1 MNKVKCIIIKGW
13 VLLAFTLGQVSFSQE
28 IWKDTSY
35 SFDERAADLAS
46 RMTLAE
52 KISQMNV
59 YEVKAISRFGI
70 TPTHHLEALHG
81 IWDWRIGNTSTTV
94 FPMSI
99 GLGSTW
105 DTSAI
110 RSIGAAISDEVRA
123 LNNSGIK
130 TGMYCLSPVIN
141 MARDPRWGRTG
152 ETFGED
158 PYLTSQL
165 GIAYVKG
172 MQGDHPKYIKV
183 ITTPKHFAVNN
194 EETIR
199 LGGSAT
205 VDERS
210 LREYYLPAFKSLFQV
225 AGARSVMAA
234 YNGINDVPCQANKML
249 LIDILKKEWGFGGYV
264 ITDGEG
270 TGFLVNN
277 HQYVSTFPEAVA
289 SSIKAGCDID
299 LSSGFY
305 YLNYLQTAV
314 NQGLITEQEVTTALT
329 RFLKVRFE
337 LGEFDPPA
345 AVPYTSISGSVNNC
359 QAHRDLALSV
369 ARKSIVLLKNQGNFL
384 PLHSGSI
391 TSIAVIGPF
400 ADTAV
405 FGGYSGLQSNVA
417 TAFEGIKARAGSTV
431 NVSYNK
437 AYNIGGTNFNNAAVT
452 LAENSDVAILCIGEE
467 VSRFSGINGCG
478 GETYDRPSLDL
489 PKVAVDLAKAV
500 YRVNPNMIVVLFNSE
515 PWAINWINDSIPAI
529 VEAWYGGQDQGK
541 AIADVLF
548 GDYNP
553 SGKLPV
559 TFHTSISQLPP
570 MDDYDITKGRTYK
583 YFTGKPLYPFGYGLS
598 YTTFTYSNLQIT
610 PTTIGKDGEATITFD
625 VKNTG
630 SRAGDEV
637 VQLYV
642 HDIEAS
648 VKRPIKELKGFQRVL
663 LQPGETK
670 TATLKLK
677 TEVLAFWDVNDD
689 TFVVEPGYFEIMIG
703 SSSEDI
709 RLRDTIYAT
718 DQSVGIHPGGTVS
731 HKNLFNCRLVTRKP
745 GIVSIVY
752 EMDTRMQLD
761 KHPLT
766 LDIYNSLGKQI
777 FHATLSKRSNK
788 FSWRGTST
796 NGLQAGQGVF
806 FIKLTHKD
814 RSGIIKCIIYR

>member
-1 MNKVKCIIIKGW
+1 
-13 VLLAFTLGQVSFSQE
+13 
-28 IWKDTSY
+28 
-35 SFDERAADLAS
+35 
-46 RMTLAE
+46 
-52 KISQMNV
+52 
-59 YEVKAISRFGI
+59 
-70 TPTHHLEALHG
+70 
-81 IWDWRIGNTSTTV
+81 
-94 FPMSI
+94 
-99 GLGSTW
+99 
-105 DTSAI
+105 
-110 RSIGAAISDEVRA
+110 
-123 LNNSGIK
+123 
-130 TGMYCLSPVIN
+130 
-141 MARDPRWGRTG
+141 
-152 ETFGED
+152 
-158 PYLTSQL
+158 
-165 GIAYVKG
+165 
-172 MQGDHPKYIKV
+172 
-183 ITTPKHFAVNN
+183 VNN

-210 LREYYLPAFKSLFQV
+210 FREYYLPVFKSLIV
-225 AGARSVMAA
+225 EGGARSVMAA

-249 LIDILKKEWGFGGYV
+249 LTDILKTEWGFGGYA

-270 TGFLVNN
+270 TGFLVSQ
-277 HQYVSTFPEAVA
+277 HQYVSTHQEAVA
-289 SSIKAGCDID
+289 RSIKAGCDID

-305 YLNYLQTAV
+305 YLNNLQTAV

-345 AVPYTSISGSVNNC
+345 AVPYTSISGSINNC
-359 QAHRDLALSV
+359 QAHRDLALSI
-369 ARKSIVLLKNQGNFL
+369 ARKSIVLLKNQDNFL
-384 PLHSGSI
+384 PLHSDSV

-400 ADTAV
+400 ADTTV
-405 FGGYSGLQSNVA
+405 FGGYSGLQSNVT
-417 TAFEGIKARAGSTV
+417 TAFEGIKTSAGSAV
-431 NVSYNK
+431 NVSYKK
-437 AYNIGGTNFNNAAVT
+437 AYNIGGTNFDNAAVT
-452 LAENSDVAILCIGEE
+452 LAQNSDIAILCIGEE

-500 YRVNPNMIVVLFNSE
+500 SRVNPKTIVVLFNSE
-515 PWAINWINDSIPAI
+515 PWAITWINDSIPAI
-529 VEAWYGGQDQGK
+529 VEAWYTGQDQGK

-553 SGKLPV
+553 GGKLPV

-598 YTTFTYSNLQIT
+598 YTTFAYSNLRIT

-630 SRAGDEV
+630 DRAGDEV

-648 VKRPIKELKGFQRVL
+648 VKRPSKELKGFQRVT

-670 TATLKLK
+670 TVTLKLN

-689 TFVVEPGYFEIMIG
+689 KFVVEPGYFDIMIG

-718 DQSVGIHPGGTVS
+718 DQSVAIHPGVKVS
-731 HKNLFNCRLVTRKP
+731 HKNYFNFRIAIKKP
-745 GIVSIVY
+745 GSVTIIY
-752 EMDTRMQLD
+752 TINARQQKE
-761 KHPLT
+761 KEPLL
-766 LDIYNSLGKQI
+766 LDIYNSLGKRI
-777 FHATLSKRSNK
+777 FHTALPKRSTK
-788 FSWRGTST
+788 YSWSGITTTGLPAGKGVFYFKLTYKGTSEI
-796 NGLQAGQGVF
+796 L
-806 FIKLTHKD
+806 K
-814 RSGIIKCIIYR
+814 GIIVK